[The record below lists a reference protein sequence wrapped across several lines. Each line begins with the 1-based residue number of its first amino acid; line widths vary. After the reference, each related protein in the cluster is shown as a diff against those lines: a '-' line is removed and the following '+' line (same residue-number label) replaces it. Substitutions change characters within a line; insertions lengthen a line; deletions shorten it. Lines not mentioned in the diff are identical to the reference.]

1 MGVTR
6 KQAEAFSNAKEWR
19 VKFIG
24 LQGVSTMTKDILLVK
39 SKVREYIKTIGDYN
53 VGGDFID
60 SLNVRVQAL
69 IKEATDRT
77 AQNGRKTVQGK
88 DA

>member
-1 MGVTR
+1 
-6 KQAEAFSNAKEWR
+6 
-19 VKFIG
+19 
-24 LQGVSTMTKDILLVK
+24 MTKDTLLVK

-69 IKEATDRT
+69 IKAAANRT

>member
-1 MGVTR
+1 
-6 KQAEAFSNAKEWR
+6 
-19 VKFIG
+19 
-24 LQGVSTMTKDILLVK
+24 MTKDVLLVK
-39 SKVREYIKTIGDYN
+39 SKIREYIKTLGEFN

-69 IKEATDRT
+69 IKQATERT
-77 AQNGRKTVQGK
+77 ANNGRKTVQGK

>member
-1 MGVTR
+1 M
-6 KQAEAFSNAKEWR
+6 
-19 VKFIG
+19 
-24 LQGVSTMTKDILLVK
+24 QGVSTMTKDTLLVK
-39 SKVREYIKTIGDYN
+39 SKVREYIKTIGEFN

-60 SLNVRVQAL
+60 ALNVRVQAL

>member
-1 MGVTR
+1 M
-6 KQAEAFSNAKEWR
+6 
-19 VKFIG
+19 
-24 LQGVSTMTKDILLVK
+24 QGVSKMTKDTLLVK

-60 SLNVRVQAL
+60 ALNVRVQAL